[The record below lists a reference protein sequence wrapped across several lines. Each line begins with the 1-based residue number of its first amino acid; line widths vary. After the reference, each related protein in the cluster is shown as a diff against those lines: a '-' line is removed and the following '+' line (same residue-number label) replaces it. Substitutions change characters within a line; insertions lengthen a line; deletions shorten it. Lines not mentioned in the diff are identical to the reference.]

1 MTLGNQ
7 MNLTSRDQAFENEI
21 IVYVYRNMRVR
32 PNEAEFDQD
41 WYFVNHSITQGCFE
55 HMFKVAEAQTITS
68 NPPDPMFG
76 EKSYLAKSP
85 CLEIDQHPECQAYC
99 EWHAKTLIQG
109 KLSKE
114 EILALMS

>member
-41 WYFVNHSITQGCFE
+41 WYFVNHTITQECFE

-99 EWHAKTLIQG
+99 DWHDKTLIQG
-109 KLSKE
+109 KLNRK